1 MKGYVWLTVSAA
13 AVMMLLPLPSYGLL
27 VKTEDTASPPP
38 AVSAP
43 PETDEPPV
51 EEEDAFR
58 VLDAASGNIIEMSER
73 DFLIGTLAAEMYPS
87 YHPEALKAQ
96 AVAAYT
102 YYCYQRDG
110 ARADGEEADFSDV
123 PSTFPALYT
132 VEGMKARWG
141 DQFDTYYQT
150 LADAVDAVY
159 GELIRYDGEIIMAVY
174 HAMSAEQTETAGVIW
189 GRDLPY
195 LKAVESPGDTAADTY
210 HATVEVSVTAFADAV
225 KTLDVT
231 LSGEAAEWVDL
242 AHITRSASGTVTA
255 VTVGDKVLTGRQL
268 RGLFN
273 LRSAVFDLTFDD
285 EHGFVF
291 ATEGYGHGVGMSQ
304 YGANCL
310 AKEGKTYRE
319 ILKYYYAGVTVE

>member
-1 MKGYVWLTVSAA
+1 MKGYVWLTVGTV

-27 VKTEDTASPPP
+27 AKTGDATPPP

-43 PETDEPPV
+43 LETDEPPV
-51 EEEDAFR
+51 EAEDAFR
-58 VLDAASGNIIEMSER
+58 VLDAASGNIVEMSER

-102 YYCYQRDG
+102 YYCYERAE

-123 PSTFPALYT
+123 PSTFPSLYT
-132 VEGMKARWG
+132 VEGMKQRWG
-141 DQFDTYYQT
+141 DSFDTYYQK

-159 GELIRYDGEIIMAVY
+159 GEVIRYDGEIIMAVY

-195 LKAVESPGDTAADTY
+195 LQAVGSPGDTAADTY
-210 HATVEVSVTAFADAV
+210 HATVEVSVTAFAEAV

-231 LSGEAAEWVDL
+231 LSGEAAAWVDL
-242 AHITRSASGTVTA
+242 ENVTRSPSGTVTA

-273 LRSAVFDLTFDD
+273 LRSSVFDLTFDD
-285 EHGFVF
+285 ERGFVF
-291 ATEGYGHGVGMSQ
+291 DTQGYGHGVGMSQ

-319 ILKYYYAGVTVE
+319 ILEYYYTGVTVE

>member
-1 MKGYVWLTVSAA
+1 MKGYIWLTVCTT

-27 VKTEDTASPPP
+27 AAKEETPPPPVVSPPP
-38 AVSAP
+38 VTENTPAA
-43 PETDEPPV
+43 
-51 EEEDAFR
+51 EEDHFR

-102 YYCYQRDG
+102 YYCYQREG

-123 PSTFPALYT
+123 PSTFPMLYT
-132 VEGMKARWG
+132 VEGMKERWG
-141 DQFDTYYQT
+141 DAFDGYYQK
-150 LADAVDAVY
+150 LAAAVDAVY
-159 GELIRYDGEIIMAVY
+159 GEVIRYDGEIIMAVY
-174 HAMSAEQTETAGVIW
+174 HAMSAKQTETAGVIW

-195 LKAVESPGDTAADTY
+195 LKAVESPGDTAAETY
-210 HATVEVSVTAFADAV
+210 HSTVEVAVTAFADAV

-231 LSGEAAEWVDL
+231 LSGEAAVWVDFEN
-242 AHITRSASGTVTA
+242 ITHSPSGTVTA

-273 LRSAVFDLTFDD
+273 LRSAVFDLTFDK
-285 EHGFVF
+285 ERGFVF
-291 ATEGYGHGVGMSQ
+291 AVQGYGHGVGMSQ

-310 AKEGKTYRE
+310 ASQGKTYRE
-319 ILKYYYAGVTVE
+319 ILEYYYTGVTVE